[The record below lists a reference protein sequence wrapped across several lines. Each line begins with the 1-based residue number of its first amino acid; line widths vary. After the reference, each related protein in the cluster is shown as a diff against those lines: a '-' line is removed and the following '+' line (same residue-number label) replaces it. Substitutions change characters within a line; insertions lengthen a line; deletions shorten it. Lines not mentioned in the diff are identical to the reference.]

1 MLMSSKWY
9 TKSHVIYEIMKFHNF
24 WNHLIPRFYL
34 QIVQYYPSFLYQSIK
49 KYPTFQ
55 IYSNGKEFSKFS
67 FESINKIKDF
77 LPKSKS
83 RNRPWNEQNSLPLL
97 PYYWNII
104 FKMEKG
110 ERAIVEDLVV

>member
-1 MLMSSKWY
+1 
-9 TKSHVIYEIMKFHNF
+9 MKFHNF

-34 QIVQYYPSFLYQSIK
+34 QIVQYYPSFFYQSIK

-83 RNRPWNEQNSLPLL
+83 RNRTMKRTEQLATLAILL
-97 PYYWNII
+97 KYNI
-104 FKMEKG
+104 
-110 ERAIVEDLVV
+110 

>member
-1 MLMSSKWY
+1 MKLWNFIISGIILSQDSIFKSYNIILASS
-9 TKSHVIYEIMKFHNF
+9 
-24 WNHLIPRFYL
+24 
-34 QIVQYYPSFLYQSIK
+34 YQSIK

-55 IYSNGKEFSKFS
+55 KYSSGKEFSKFS

>member
-1 MLMSSKWY
+1 
-9 TKSHVIYEIMKFHNF
+9 MKFHNF

-49 KYPTFQ
+49 KYSTFQ
-55 IYSNGKEFSKFS
+55 KYSNGKEFSKFS

-83 RNRPWNEQNSLPLL
+83 RNRTMKRTEQLVTLAILL
-97 PYYWNII
+97 KYNI
-104 FKMEKG
+104 
-110 ERAIVEDLVV
+110 